1 LDKPFEHHI
10 ETYVRHPEQLS
21 RQERNWIKHWI
32 NKDEELAHLYQW
44 YREFYGQVDAIENEK
59 NKSTDKPA
67 IITVKPFENNVIRK
81 NHYVLAAETTTASK
95 SAYQSFRSFTS
106 DDEQTLLRVLHNR
119 DKQSIRLDIISEHLD
134 KDDIVMIE
142 TSDTKKLLISE
153 PGGTLELTESEL
165 SRQEITDWQRCN
177 IHLPVLKIFLYKDRK
192 TGAITYSLN
201 QNDPGHVDVDID
213 EKQISIEFTDTDG
226 DNIPVKMILHTGNLS
241 RYHPVASNIC
251 KLPVEDLSGIQSQ
264 VAFYH

>member
-1 LDKPFEHHI
+1 MDKPVEYHI
-10 ETYVRHPEQLS
+10 ETYARHPKQLS

-32 NKDEELAHLYQW
+32 EKDEEIALLYQW
-44 YREFYGQVDAIENEK
+44 YRKFYGQVDAIETEK
-59 NKSTDKPA
+59 TKSTDRPA
-67 IITVKPFENNVIRK
+67 IIALKPFENNIIKK
-81 NHYVLAAETTTASK
+81 NHFVLAAETTTASK
-95 SAYQSFRSFTS
+95 SAYQSFRSFAS
-106 DDEQTLLRVLHNR
+106 DDKQTLLRVLHNR
-119 DKQSIRLDIISEHLD
+119 DKQSIRLDIISEHMD

-153 PGGTLELTESEL
+153 PGGKLELTESEL

-192 TGAITYSLN
+192 TGAITYSFN
-201 QNDPGHVDVDID
+201 QKDPEHVDVDID

-226 DNIPVKMILHTGNLS
+226 DNIPVKMILHSGNLS
-241 RYHPVASNIC
+241 RYRPVTGNIC

-264 VAFYH
+264 VAFYQ